1 MIYNC
6 RDILYSQEVWKI
18 MCIDKVRV
26 NIMIRSMTGYGRG
39 EYVHED
45 RQAIVEIS
53 AVNNRYF
60 DANIRMPRSIAFFE
74 EDVRKCVKDLVSR
87 GKLDIYISY
96 NSQAKDDISIQ
107 VNEVLCQEYV
117 STLREMQSKFNLLDD
132 ISVMQVAK
140 LPDIILI
147 EKNEADKEQIWEI
160 VSKALEAAVNSFN
173 SMRQKEGNMLKED
186 LVLKGQKI
194 VRIIDEVTT
203 RSPLIVDR
211 YKQKLY
217 QRIVETLGNL
227 DVEPDPG
234 RILTEVAIFSD
245 RSSVDE
251 EITRLRSHI
260 NQLNGI
266 LNEGGVVGRKLD
278 FLLQEINRE
287 SNTIGSKSTD
297 ELVTKLVIELKSEV
311 EKIRE
316 QVQNIE

>member
-1 MIYNC
+1 MYTIQDRMSYMI
-6 RDILYSQEVWKI
+6 K
-18 MCIDKVRV
+18 
-26 NIMIRSMTGYGRG
+26 SMTGYGRG
-39 EYVHED
+39 EYISED

-60 DANIRMPRSIAFFE
+60 DANIRMPRSITFFE
-74 EDVRKCVKDLVSR
+74 EDIRKYVKKQVSR
-87 GKLDIYISY
+87 GKLDIYINY
-96 NSQAKDDISIQ
+96 NSQAKEDITIK
-107 VNEVLCQEYV
+107 VNEALCEQYV
-117 STLREMQSKFNLLDD
+117 NTLRQVQKKFDLLDD
-132 ISVMQVAK
+132 ISTMQLTK
-140 LPDIILI
+140 LPEIITV
-147 EKNEADKEQIWEI
+147 EKNEADQEQVWAI
-160 VSKALEAAVNSFN
+160 VSQALEAAVVSFN
-173 SMRQKEGNMLKED
+173 TMREEEGKMLRED
-186 LVLKGQKI
+186 LILKGQTI
-194 VRIIDEVTT
+194 FALIDDIKA
-203 RSPLIVDR
+203 RSPLVVDR

-245 RSSVDE
+245 RSSIDE

-260 NQLNGI
+260 SQLNGI

-297 ELVTKLVIELKSEV
+297 ELITKLVIELKSEV

>member
-1 MIYNC
+1 MHTH
-6 RDILYSQEVWKI
+6 
-18 MCIDKVRV
+18 KVRV
-26 NIMIRSMTGYGRG
+26 NNMIKSMTGYGRG
-39 EYVHED
+39 EYIEGD

-60 DANIRMPRSIAFFE
+60 DANIRMPRLITSLE
-74 EDVRKCVKDLVSR
+74 ENIRSYVKTHVVR
-87 GKLDIYISY
+87 GKLDIYITY
-96 NSQAKDDISIQ
+96 NSQAKEDTDIK
-107 VNEVLCQEYV
+107 VNQALAKQYIDA
-117 STLREMQSKFNLLDD
+117 LNDLQSKLDLIDD
-132 ISVMQVAK
+132 ISVMKVAR
-140 LPDIILI
+140 LPDIISI
-147 EKNEADKEQIWEI
+147 EKKETDLEQIWEI
-160 VSKALEAAVNSFN
+160 VNKALIEAVDSFD
-173 SMRQKEGNMLKED
+173 SMRQKEGKLLRED
-186 LVLKGQKI
+186 LILKGQTIFRI
-194 VRIIDEVTT
+194 VDDINA

-217 QRIVETLGNL
+217 QKILETLENL
-227 DVEPDPG
+227 EVEPDPG

-260 NQLNGI
+260 SQLNSI

-297 ELVTKLVIELKSEV
+297 ELVTKLVIELKSEA

>member
-1 MIYNC
+1 MI
-6 RDILYSQEVWKI
+6 K
-18 MCIDKVRV
+18 
-26 NIMIRSMTGYGRG
+26 SMTGYGRG
-39 EYVHED
+39 EYIEED

-60 DANIRMPRSIAFFE
+60 DTNIRMPRSIMFFE
-74 EDVRKCVKDLVSR
+74 EDVRKYVKNLVAR
-87 GKLDIYISY
+87 GKLDIYITYS
-96 NSQAKDDISIQ
+96 SQAKEDISIK
-107 VNEVLCQEYV
+107 VNEALCEEYV
-117 STLREMQSKFNLLDD
+117 NTLRAVKNQFNLLDD
-132 ISVMQVAK
+132 ISTMQITS
-140 LPDIILI
+140 LPDIIVI
-147 EKNEADKEQIWEI
+147 EKNETDKEQVWGI
-160 VSKALEAAVNSFN
+160 VSKALEAAVTSFN
-173 SMRQKEGNMLKED
+173 TMRQKEGEMLKED
-186 LVLKGQKI
+186 LISKGQTI
-194 VRIIDEVTT
+194 FRIIDEVNA
-203 RSPLIVDR
+203 RSPLVVDR

-260 NQLNGI
+260 SQLNDI
-266 LNEGGVVGRKLD
+266 LDEGGVVGRKLD

-287 SNTIGSKSTD
+287 GNTIGSKSTD
-297 ELVTKLVIELKSEV
+297 ELITKLVIELKSEI